1 MLSSSDEEH
10 TCSYHQHD
18 HIIVTTSR
26 MQLFECI
33 TFLVFC
39 WVEPTAM
46 PQRLWEEEVRPQWAR
61 EQARRLGE
69 GHFAQLRIHE
79 DWCEE
84 EREHR
89 CWQEWEDSW
98 AWDWAENRWTWA
110 DWSGGQWWW
119 RGRRWWSQRP
129 TALSHQNVASSSWEE
144 DKDPATF
151 NVDRVREDMGT
162 HRLTALTPV
171 SFQPQRHITMIL
183 GRPVIVHGWSKNIRA
198 IL

>member
-1 MLSSSDEEH
+1 
-10 TCSYHQHD
+10 
-18 HIIVTTSR
+18 
-26 MQLFECI
+26 
-33 TFLVFC
+33 
-39 WVEPTAM
+39 M

-61 EQARRLGE
+61 EQARRLDE

-119 RGRRWWSQRP
+119 RGRRWWSQEL
-129 TALSHQNVASSSWEE
+129 TALCYQNVASSSWEE

-162 HRLTALTPV
+162 HRLTALTLV

-183 GRPVIVHGWSKNIRA
+183 GRPVMVHMWSKKI
-198 IL
+198 